1 MNDIRRISQSDLK
14 DFQRC
19 KRRYWL
25 RHVRR
30 LAPRLHGPTGPL
42 QSGTRVHAALEAF
55 YTPNGA
61 VDPRQA
67 LEDAISD
74 AAREYHSQCQTLGVE
89 PDAAVIDKFLKDTDL
104 ERAMVE
110 GYFEWLADT
119 GADAHLQVIGAEE
132 QVRITSDQLGA
143 DFGQLVEIVGKLDAR
158 VLDEVTGFTQFVDHK
173 TVQNFA
179 QVLPTLQSDPQMLHY
194 HLLLSIVYPEQQV
207 DGALYN
213 MLRKVKRGK
222 TAKPPFYMRE
232 TIVHNADEV
241 ESYRLRLIGLITNV
255 IEFEARIAQLGEIG
269 VKMFAQPNPTRD
281 CSWDCS
287 FFDVCGMF
295 DDGSRVE
302 DAIRDLFEERDPHE
316 RYAAPMLDL
325 CNRSERQRGE
335 DECPKCSVSS
345 RPLAFSRTA
354 RRRTVRAHCSP
365 PCRRRESSSTPKAS
379 GSSFKGDRIRTA
391 TASRSGS
398 SCGTRPKHP
407 RRTTGRTTSPS

>member
-1 MNDIRRISQSDLK
+1 MNDVRRISQSDLK

-19 KRRYWL
+19 RRRYWL

-30 LAPRLHGPTGPL
+30 LAPRLHGPVGPL
-42 QSGTRVHAALEAF
+42 QSGTRVHTALEAF
-55 YTPNGA
+55 YTPNSA

-67 LEDAISD
+67 LEDAISN
-74 AAREYHSQCQTLGVE
+74 AARGYHAQCQQLGVE
-89 PDAAVIDKFLKDTDL
+89 PDPVVLDKFLKDVDL

-119 GADAHLQVIGAEE
+119 GADSTLRVLAAEE
-132 QVRITSDQLGA
+132 QISITADQLGA
-143 DFGQLVEIVGKLDAR
+143 DFGRAVEIVGKLDAR
-158 VLDEVTGFTQFVDHK
+158 GIDEVTGYTLFVDHK

-232 TIVHNADEV
+232 TITHNADEI

-255 IEFEARIAQLGEIG
+255 IEFEERIAQLGEIG
-269 VKMFAQPNPTRD
+269 VKMFAQPTVTRD
-281 CSWDCS
+281 CSWDCDMFNICS
-287 FFDVCGMF
+287 MF

-302 DAIRDLFEERDPHE
+302 AAIQDLYEIRDPLE
-316 RYAAPMLDL
+316 RYNKPD
-325 CNRSERQRGE
+325 
-335 DECPKCSVSS
+335 K
-345 RPLAFSRTA
+345 
-354 RRRTVRAHCSP
+354 
-365 PCRRRESSSTPKAS
+365 S
-379 GSSFKGDRIRTA
+379 GS
-391 TASRSGS
+391 
-398 SCGTRPKHP
+398 
-407 RRTTGRTTSPS
+407 